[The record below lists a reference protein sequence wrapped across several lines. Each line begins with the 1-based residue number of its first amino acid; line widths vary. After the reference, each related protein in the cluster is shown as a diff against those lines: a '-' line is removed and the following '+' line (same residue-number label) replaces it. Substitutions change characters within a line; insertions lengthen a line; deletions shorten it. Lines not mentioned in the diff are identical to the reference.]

1 MGGGGAREGLEEDYA
16 GGGLGAGGVETLD
29 AEWHCAERAE
39 GFVRKEVGGENL
51 ILVEWR
57 C

>member
-39 GFVRKEVGGENL
+39 GFVRK
-51 ILVEWR
+51 
-57 C
+57 